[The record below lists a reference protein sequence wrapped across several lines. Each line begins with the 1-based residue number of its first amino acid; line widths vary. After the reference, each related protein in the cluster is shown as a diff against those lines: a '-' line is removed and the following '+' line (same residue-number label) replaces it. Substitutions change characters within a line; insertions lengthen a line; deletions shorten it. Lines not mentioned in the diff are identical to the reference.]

1 MGSALR
7 PVLLLIWWIPLALS
21 LSLISPLLPRRP
33 WIECRSVSR
42 SQAHPVAGWRCKS
55 CLIDSSPISSFPV
68 GSFPS
73 RQRQHS
79 PGSLNPL
86 RKFSSSTSLSLAL
99 SSFLPSLPLIA
110 ADDTWGNWSFLLSMA
125 ALAQTVG
132 KTTVVGR
139 LLGSPVTAMALVF
152 FAASCGIL
160 TPGGTTAATSLQLL
174 ALNLATPLV
183 LLGADWQSHVLRRC
197 GPLTISFAAA
207 TLATVVGSMVG
218 WQLVR
223 PRLLSAFS
231 SNNDGLI
238 IAAAL
243 VAKNIGGGINYVAV
257 CRTLQASPTAMAAGL
272 CIDNI
277 MALVYFPITN
287 MLAAN
292 RPDIA
297 TEEMVEA
304 TSIRAKDEEFSVQSI
319 TTTLALAASLLWM
332 GKTLGQLVLGGTA
345 AMLPVCTL
353 LSVVLAT
360 WGPSRLL
367 QSVQQPA
374 STLGSMALFIFFA
387 TAGAP
392 GLAVADSVQ
401 VAIWPL
407 SLFLLSLYS
416 IHGAILACCQ
426 WLGSSGWALPQRLLV
441 ASSAAIGGPA
451 TAVALAQSAGWKSL
465 EVPSILVGNIG
476 YAIATFIGLGFY
488 QVFRP

>member
-1 MGSALR
+1 M
-7 PVLLLIWWIPLALS
+7 
-21 LSLISPLLPRRP
+21 
-33 WIECRSVSR
+33 
-42 SQAHPVAGWRCKS
+42 
-55 CLIDSSPISSFPV
+55 
-68 GSFPS
+68 
-73 RQRQHS
+73 
-79 PGSLNPL
+79 
-86 RKFSSSTSLSLAL
+86 
-99 SSFLPSLPLIA
+99 PSLPLIG

-132 KTTVVGR
+132 KTTAVGR

-160 TPGGTTAATSLQLL
+160 TPGGTPAAASLQLL

-207 TLATVVGSMVG
+207 TLATVMGSMMG
-218 WQLVR
+218 WQLVG
-223 PRLLSAFS
+223 PRLLSALTS

-297 TEEMVEA
+297 TEEMVES
-304 TSIRAKDEEFSVQSI
+304 SITQTKDEDFSVQSI

-332 GKTLGQLVLGGTA
+332 GKMLGQLLLGDTS

-367 QSVQQPA
+367 QPVQEPA
-374 STLGSMALFIFFA
+374 STLGSMALYIFFA

-407 SLFLLSLYS
+407 SLFLVSLYS

-426 WLGSSGWALPQRLLV
+426 WSSTNGWALPQRLLV

-451 TAVALAQSAGWKSL
+451 TAVALDFDDITSPVNKRLAKRYVHRRYIRS
-465 EVPSILVGNIG
+465 
-476 YAIATFIGLGFY
+476 
-488 QVFRP
+488 